1 MGWVND
7 KGANSAPQFKKG
19 GKVKYKEQPE
29 GPPSKKTT
37 VSEKNKAKRDQH
49 KRSVQDKVWAGEVR
63 RRKRKGKK
71 KMKAYPTPP
80 ELPKGRGRD

>member
-19 GKVKYKEQPE
+19 GKVKEDK
-29 GPPSKKTT
+29 S
-37 VSEKNKAKRDQH
+37 VAEKNKEAREKH

-71 KMKAYPTPP
+71 KMQAYPTPP
-80 ELPKGRGRD
+80 ELPAGGGRD

>member
-19 GKVKYKEQPE
+19 GKVKEKSV
-29 GPPSKKTT
+29 G
-37 VSEKNKAKRDQH
+37 EKNKEAREKH

-80 ELPKGRGRD
+80 ELPQGGGRD